1 MELSGVGFF
10 LVLLSNESF
19 GFLSNLAEA
28 QASCNAEGPF
38 NNPEVNRSPVRDCS

>member
-19 GFLSNLAEA
+19 GLLSSLAEP
-28 QASCNAEGPF
+28 QASCDAEGPLSD
-38 NNPEVNRSPVRDCS
+38 PEVNRSPVRDCS